1 MPVLTYAAVTFGGN
15 YTATSASVRRMKD
28 QIDVT
33 NLTDSRRQYQD
44 SPLFSPGEA
53 TLEFLGYGPRA
64 GATGTLSVAGA
75 SIGVATVVSSSVT
88 FALNEPIRSQATFQ
102 YRQTS

>member
-1 MPVLTYAAVTFGGN
+1 
-15 YTATSASVRRMKD
+15 MKD

-33 NLTDSRRQYQD
+33 TLTATRRQYLD

-64 GATGTLSVAGA
+64 GATGALSVGGA
-75 SIGVATVVSSSVT
+75 SVGNATVTSSSVT
-88 FALNEPIRSQATFQ
+88 FAVNEPIRSQATFQ
-102 YRQTS
+102 FRQTS